1 MDLSI
6 AENEFL
12 NYVKN
17 YDSTNFQIKRKISHS
32 LRVMELCKQIAESL
46 NFSEDKIQIATLIG
60 LLHDIAR
67 FEQFTKYQTFN
78 DAKSFDHGDYG
89 VEILKK
95 DNYIRKFI
103 EDDTYDDIIFT
114 AIQNHNK
121 FQVAENLSE
130 QELIFSKIIRD
141 ADKLDILYQEVSI
154 PWYNSEEDLK
164 QIKDIKITGKHL
176 TPFIEKR
183 SVNRTLD
190 LSENENKYI
199 KHLLVC
205 LGFVFDINFKESFKI
220 LNEKNYIN
228 IILDMFDFNDEE
240 SKKNV
245 EKIRKILNE
254 KIINENC
261 SN

>member
-1 MDLSI
+1 MDLTI
-6 AENEFL
+6 AKNEFL

-46 NFSEDKIQIATLIG
+46 NFSEEKIQIATLIG

-89 VEILKK
+89 VKILKK
-95 DNYIRKFI
+95 DVFIRKFI

-141 ADKLDILYQEVSI
+141 ADKLDILYQAVSI
-154 PWYNSEEDLK
+154 PWYNSEEDLT
-164 QIKDIKITGKHL
+164 QIKNIKITSKHL

-183 SVNRTLD
+183 SVNKFLD
-190 LSENENKYI
+190 LNESETRYI
-199 KHLLVC
+199 KHLLTC
-205 LGFVFDINFKESFKI
+205 LGFVFDINFNESFRIIK
-220 LNEKNYIN
+220 EKDYIN
-228 IILDMFDFNDEE
+228 TLLDMFDLNDEE
-240 SKKNV
+240 SKKNI
-245 EKIRKILNE
+245 EIIRKILNE
-254 KIINENC
+254 KIVNWNSSI
-261 SN
+261 